1 MIPPHKE
8 DRITPKLPA
17 LHFYQLSL
25 PVPKPPSGAFDV
37 AATGRGEAL
46 FNGKARLRHVPRSA
60 AIYGTWLEL
69 AQS

>member
-25 PVPKPPSGAFDV
+25 PVPKPPSGAFDTNDPKRTYR
-37 AATGRGEAL
+37 ACSRC
-46 FNGKARLRHVPRSA
+46 
-60 AIYGTWLEL
+60 
-69 AQS
+69 